1 MKKPCLLIVEPDR
14 FSAIAREQLERK
26 FEVTLGPLTR
36 KELLSSIGTCDALMV
51 RLGHLFDEEM
61 LAKAKS
67 LKVIGTPTTGLNH
80 VDLAAAKQH
89 GVNIVSL
96 QGERDFLDE
105 IHATAEFTW
114 GLLLALLRKIPAAT
128 DSVKR
133 GDWNRD
139 LFRGEELHGKVLG
152 IIGYGRL
159 GTKVAN
165 YGRAFGMNVLAYDP
179 YMAAPQWVR
188 KTGLY
193 DLASSADVILVH
205 AAYNESTHKMLD
217 SRFFE
222 AIKPGAFLIN
232 TARGELLDESALLN
246 ALKNGRL
253 AGAAMDVLCFENS
266 LTDSLESLA
275 LITYLR
281 ENFNLL
287 ITPHVAGA
295 TNESMEK
302 TEIFIAKKMC
312 LFFEK
317 HLGVLSE
324 QED

>member
-1 MKKPCLLIVEPDR
+1 MIVEPDR
-14 FSAIAREQLERK
+14 FSVIAREQLERK

-36 KELLSSIGTCDALMV
+36 KELLSSIGTYYALMI
-51 RLGHLFDEEM
+51 RLGHLFDEEL

-80 VDLAAAKQH
+80 IDLAAAKQH
-89 GVNIVSL
+89 GIHIVSL

-114 GLLLALLRKIPAAT
+114 GLVLALLRKIPAAT

-139 LFRGEELHGKVLG
+139 FFRGGELYGKVLG
-152 IIGYGRL
+152 IIGYGRV
-159 GTKVAN
+159 GAKVAGF
-165 YGRAFGMNVLAYDP
+165 GRAFGMHVLAYDP
-179 YMAAPQWVR
+179 YMAAPQWVGR
-188 KTGLY
+188 IGLY

-205 AAYNESTHKMLD
+205 AAHNESTQKMLGH
-217 SRFFE
+217 RFFE
-222 AIKPGAFLIN
+222 AIKSGAFLIN
-232 TARGELLDESALLN
+232 TARGELMDEFALLN

-275 LITYLR
+275 LIKYLR
-281 ENFNLL
+281 ENDNLL
-287 ITPHVAGA
+287 ITPHIAGA

-312 LFFEK
+312 FF
-317 HLGVLSE
+317 
-324 QED
+324 